1 MIATSYLHGSTPLNV
16 QGCHEPIGK
25 IDKQSIHALVI
36 QTVLGKKKKLE
47 NSAIDVSLENFM
59 LDQLRIL
66 QLIFSSNFQPFFFL
80 KN

>member
-16 QGCHEPIGK
+16 QGCHEPTGK

-47 NSAIDVSLENFM
+47 NSAIQFTAHNLNTQMHYSQTSVC
-59 LDQLRIL
+59 
-66 QLIFSSNFQPFFFL
+66 FFFL
-80 KN
+80 KLLPFM